1 MNIKKD
7 ITYLNEISYVF
18 FYIIYISILNL
29 SVNSLLKNTNI
40 WQVAVKTVVVQAVT
54 Y

>member
-18 FYIIYISILNL
+18 FYIIYIKSKHKLY
-29 SVNSLLKNTNI
+29 
-40 WQVAVKTVVVQAVT
+40 A
-54 Y
+54 

>member
-18 FYIIYISILNL
+18 FYIIYIWLMCYIFICSKYSGFI
-29 SVNSLLKNTNI
+29 
-40 WQVAVKTVVVQAVT
+40 
-54 Y
+54 

>member
-18 FYIIYISILNL
+18 FYIIYIQSKRKLF
-29 SVNSLLKNTNI
+29 
-40 WQVAVKTVVVQAVT
+40 A
-54 Y
+54 

>member
-18 FYIIYISILNL
+18 FLHYLYKSKRKLF
-29 SVNSLLKNTNI
+29 
-40 WQVAVKTVVVQAVT
+40 A
-54 Y
+54 

>member
-18 FYIIYISILNL
+18 FYIIHIKSKRKLF
-29 SVNSLLKNTNI
+29 S
-40 WQVAVKTVVVQAVT
+40 
-54 Y
+54 